1 MKEIG
6 KRIAKLIDLKSIM
19 TLLMTFTMIKLLF
32 YPNDINKELLM
43 LFSTTYGSMMT
54 YYYNRTKKE
63 NDENENN

>member
-32 YPNDINKELLM
+32 YPNEINKELLM

-54 YYYNRTKKE
+54 YYYNRIKKG
-63 NDENENN
+63 NDENESN